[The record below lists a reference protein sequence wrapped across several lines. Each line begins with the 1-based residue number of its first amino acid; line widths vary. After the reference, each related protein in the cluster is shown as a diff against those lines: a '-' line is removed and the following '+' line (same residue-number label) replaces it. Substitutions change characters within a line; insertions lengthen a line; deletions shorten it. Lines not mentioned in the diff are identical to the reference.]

1 MRPENKQFLRMDKQA
16 TQLKCCDQYTRT
28 SILAVAL
35 ETARHNEHIKDKRQ
49 LKLIIRSEVKKRMR
63 KRYEVKKRMRKR
75 YGAVGWVWFLWW
87 VLPKVVEWFI
97 VWYFNDQRLEANRK
111 AELQQLIDQA
121 RGEMG

>member
-63 KRYEVKKRMRKR
+63 KRY
-75 YGAVGWVWFLWW
+75 GAVGWVWFLWW

-111 AELQQLIDQA
+111 AELQHLIDQA
-121 RGEMG
+121 RGEM